1 MADGSARIIGVVSI
15 KGGVGKTTVTANL
28 GYSLAE
34 EFKKRVLVIDANL
47 GVPNLGFHLDKPF
60 PDITLFDVLKDAVPI
75 TEAVFV
81 HDSGLHL
88 VLTPLSEQKA
98 DLSELKHRLKNVLRE
113 YDFILIDSSPTLGPD
128 LASIMETSDEL
139 LLITSPDYPT
149 MSASFKAVEMAS
161 RLKARIRGVVVN
173 RFKGK
178 RFELALENISETL
191 GLDILA
197 VIPEDDRVAE
207 ALSQKSPVV
216 FYSPNSK
223 AALEFKKLAGSLVG
237 AQPRS
242 SFWGRFLTRLGLG
255 RRASKE
261 KQLKKRVQ
269 ELEGQLK
276 QIKGE

>member
-1 MADGSARIIGVVSI
+1 MPEGSARIIGVISI
-15 KGGVGKTTVTANL
+15 KGGVGKTTIAANL
-28 GYSLAE
+28 GASLVE
-34 EFKKRVLVIDANL
+34 DFKKRVLVIDANL
-47 GVPNLGFHLDKPF
+47 GAPNLGFHLDKPF
-60 PDITLFDVLKDAVPI
+60 PEVSLPVVLGGMVPI

-88 VLTPLSEQKA
+88 VLTSLSEEKA
-98 DLSELKHRLKNVLRE
+98 NLKELKGKLKNVLRE

-128 LASIMETSDEL
+128 LTAIMEASDEL

-149 MSASFKAVEMAS
+149 MSAGFKAVEMAS
-161 RLKARIRGVVVN
+161 RLNVPIRGVVVN
-173 RFKGK
+173 RVRNK

-223 AALEFKKLAGSLVG
+223 AARELRRLAGLLAGSEFK
-237 AQPRS
+237 S
-242 SFWGRFLTRLGLG
+242 SLWGRIRARLGFG
-255 RRASKE
+255 RGVNKE
-261 KQLKKRVQ
+261 KQLQNRVR

-276 QIKGE
+276 QIKKR